1 MAAERAGFNDFDNG
15 AVIQNERHRAEN
27 RAERDARGGGDNFPA
42 ANRMRR
48 LLDQNNTPPRAAAR
62 RRAKTAIWEPSSV
75 SSRSRCQFRKK
86 SLAAQAKALL
96 YARLMA
102 RAEKIIASV
111 PICVIFNPAARGN
124 KARHFRRQLD
134 AIGSQ
139 CALKATAAPGD
150 ARRLAAEAVGEGY
163 DLIVAAGGD
172 GTVNEVLNGIGDA
185 PDGFA
190 RARLGVLPLGTV
202 NVFARELK
210 IPLQIERAW
219 EVLRRGRE
227 MKIDLPRAE
236 FSAYG
241 KIERHYF
248 IQLAGAGLDAR
259 AIELVDWQHKKKV
272 GPLAY
277 VVAGLKALRETKP
290 KITARGDAGPTGQ
303 NFTGELVLVGN
314 GKFYGGPFEIFPE
327 ADLCDGLLDVC
338 VLPRVDWMTLLRCAP
353 NFLACRKLPEK
364 LVRRFRAAAF
374 ELSGDAAVSFELDGE
389 LAGKLPARFSV
400 ERGRLRVVTP

>member
-1 MAAERAGFNDFDNG
+1 M
-15 AVIQNERHRAEN
+15 
-27 RAERDARGGGDNFPA
+27 P
-42 ANRMRR
+42 
-48 LLDQNNTPPRAAAR
+48 T
-62 RRAKTAIWEPSSV
+62 
-75 SSRSRCQFRKK
+75 
-86 SLAAQAKALL
+86 
-96 YARLMA
+96 
-102 RAEKIIASV
+102 
-111 PICVIFNPAARGN
+111 CVIFNPAARGN

-172 GTVNEVLNGIGDA
+172 GTVNEVLNGIGAA

-219 EVLRRGRE
+219 EVLRRGNE
-227 MKIDLPRAE
+227 TKIDLPRAE
-236 FSAYG
+236 FSANG
-241 KIERHYF
+241 KIERHFF

-259 AIELVDWQHKKKV
+259 AIELVDWQHKKKI

-277 VVAGLKALRETKP
+277 VIAGLKALRETKP
-290 KITARGDAGPTGQ
+290 KITAREDARPTGQ
-303 NFTGELVLVGN
+303 NFTGDLVLVGN
-314 GKFYGGPFEIFPE
+314 GKFYGGPFDLFPQ
-327 ADLCDGLLDVC
+327 ADLRDGLLDVC
-338 VLPRVDWMTLLRCAP
+338 ILPRVNWLTLLRCAP
-353 NFLACRKLPEK
+353 NFLARQKLPEK

-374 ELSGDAAVSFELDGE
+374 ELSGVEAASFELDGE
-389 LAGKLPARFSV
+389 LAGQLPVKFSV
-400 ERGRLRVVTP
+400 EREKLRIVAP

>member
-1 MAAERAGFNDFDNG
+1 M
-15 AVIQNERHRAEN
+15 
-27 RAERDARGGGDNFPA
+27 P
-42 ANRMRR
+42 
-48 LLDQNNTPPRAAAR
+48 T
-62 RRAKTAIWEPSSV
+62 
-75 SSRSRCQFRKK
+75 
-86 SLAAQAKALL
+86 
-96 YARLMA
+96 
-102 RAEKIIASV
+102 
-111 PICVIFNPAARGN
+111 CVIFNPAARGN

-134 AIGSQ
+134 AIGAE

-190 RARLGVLPLGTV
+190 RARLGVLPLGTM

-210 IPLQIERAW
+210 IPLRVERAW
-219 EVLRRGRE
+219 EILLRGRE
-227 MKIDLPRAE
+227 TKIDLPRAE
-236 FSAYG
+236 FSAEG
-241 KIERHYF
+241 KPRRHYF
-248 IQLAGAGLDAR
+248 VQLAGAGLDAR

-277 VVAGLKALRETKP
+277 IVAGLKALRERKSQ
-290 KITARGDAGPTGQ
+290 ITAREDARPTCQ

-327 ADLCDGLLDVC
+327 AGLSDGLLDIC
-338 VLPRVDWMTLLRCAP
+338 VLPRVNWPVLLRCAP
-353 NFLACRKLPEK
+353 GFVARRKFPET

-374 ELSGDAAVSFELDGE
+374 ELSSDATAAFELDGE
-389 LAGKLPARFSV
+389 LAGRLPVKFSV
-400 ERGRLRVVTP
+400 ERGKLRVVC